1 MTDRSAAARKAYALS
16 LSQLARLRAN
26 DVDAY
31 LVAEDE
37 LAGVH
42 REMLIGDGPE
52 PGEFAHDELEAT
64 TRELVGVPQV
74 ICGELDRRLDRTA
87 EALSAQRR
95 RRAVT
100 RAYGGVLPEQ
110 PERGA

>member
-1 MTDRSAAARKAYALS
+1 VTDRSAAARKAYDLS

-31 LVAEDE
+31 LAAEDE
-37 LAGVH
+37 LAGVY
-42 REMLIGDGPE
+42 REMLIGVGPE

-64 TRELVGVPQV
+64 TRELVGVQQV
-74 ICGELDRRLDRTA
+74 ICGELDRLLDRTA

-100 RAYGGVLPEQ
+100 GAYGVVLPEQ
-110 PERGA
+110 RERGA